1 MKNDDDDGRQKEKE
15 RIKCLVVVDECLFH
29 DGDDVVFVGGGD
41 VSAHEPLYVSV
52 ETSDD

>member
-1 MKNDDDDGRQKEKE
+1 MMTTVDRRRKKGLNV
-15 RIKCLVVVDECLFH
+15 LFVVDECLFH